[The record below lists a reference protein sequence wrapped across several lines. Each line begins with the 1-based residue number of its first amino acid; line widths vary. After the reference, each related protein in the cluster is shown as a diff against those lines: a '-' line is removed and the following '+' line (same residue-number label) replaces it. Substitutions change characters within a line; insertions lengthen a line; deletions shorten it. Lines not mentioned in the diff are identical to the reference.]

1 LKIFCII
8 KLSFTEKVFL
18 FHSCSTQHFALND
31 NGEESKA
38 ASHPSENS
46 LHDEVLK
53 QHVHVFYVGSGETI
67 AHDIQYRIITY

>member
-1 LKIFCII
+1 MKKYFFC
-8 KLSFTEKVFL
+8 
-18 FHSCSTQHFALND
+18 HSCSTQHFALND

-53 QHVHVFYVGSGETI
+53 QRMCMSFMWVQEKPLHMTFNIE
-67 AHDIQYRIITY
+67 

>member
-1 LKIFCII
+1 M
-8 KLSFTEKVFL
+8 
-18 FHSCSTQHFALND
+18 QHFALND

-53 QHVHVFYVGSGETI
+53 QRMCMSFMWVQKKSLHMTFNFE
-67 AHDIQYRIITY
+67 